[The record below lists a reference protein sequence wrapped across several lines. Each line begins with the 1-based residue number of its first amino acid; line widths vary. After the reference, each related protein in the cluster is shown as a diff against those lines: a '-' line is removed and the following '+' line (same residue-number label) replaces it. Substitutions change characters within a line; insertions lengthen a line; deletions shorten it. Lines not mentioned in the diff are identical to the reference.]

1 MKNLK
6 KNQGITLIAL
16 VITIIVMLILVAV
29 TINMALNGGLFEY
42 AGKAA
47 KDTNTAI
54 RKEQNLADL
63 ASGLD
68 YEDLIDKY
76 TTEDYDEDGWDMA
89 WTCTDGTWSDGVN
102 EAGDVIAKA
111 YKRGTVTIEETPQ
124 EAYHLVIEKGNGTGQ
139 MGVLVAAL
147 NTKNTKVAQQSPWI
161 IDSNKGGLVIAKTKP
176 QPVIPSKNFAWRADL
191 SKSLITKVKICDGV
205 KNIGYKAFLDCSNL
219 VSIEIPNSVTTI
231 EDRAFRGCTNLQ
243 TVTIPNSVT
252 TIGNGAFDGCTNLQ
266 TVTIPN
272 SVITIGNGA
281 FQWCTNLQTV
291 TIPNS
296 VTTIGDTA
304 FQWCTNLQTVTI
316 PNSVTTIG
324 ACAFYGCTNLQ
335 TVTTIGVNA
344 FYNVPQITYSG
355 SATGAPWG
363 ALSMR

>member
-29 TINMALNGGLFEY
+29 TITLAVNGGLFDY

-68 YEDLIDKY
+68 YEELIDKY

-89 WTCTDGTWSDGVN
+89 WTCTDGTWSYGVN

-161 IDSNKGGLVIAKTKP
+161 IDSNKGGLVIAAQSVNPTNPK
-176 QPVIPSKNFAWRADL
+176 KNFAWRAVL

-231 EDRAFRGCTNLQ
+231 ENSAFSGCTNLQ
-243 TVTIPNSVT
+243 IVTIPNSVT
-252 TIGNGAFDGCTNLQ
+252 TIGNSAFSDCTNLQ
-266 TVTIPN
+266 I
-272 SVITIGNGA
+272 
-281 FQWCTNLQTV
+281 V

-296 VTTIGDTA
+296 VTTIEDY
-304 FQWCTNLQTVTI
+304 
-316 PNSVTTIG
+316 
-324 ACAFYGCTNLQ
+324 AFYGCTNLQ
-335 TVTTIGVNA
+335 TVTIPSSVTTIGVNS